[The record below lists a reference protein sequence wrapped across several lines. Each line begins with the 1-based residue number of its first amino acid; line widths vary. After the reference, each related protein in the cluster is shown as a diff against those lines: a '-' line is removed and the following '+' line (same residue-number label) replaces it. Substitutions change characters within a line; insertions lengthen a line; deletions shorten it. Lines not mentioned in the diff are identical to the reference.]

1 MHVTHKRTMMLL
13 STLILAV
20 FTMAATAEIE
30 PVQVTIESKF
40 VEIQT
45 RDLDELR
52 KSGSALAEI
61 GVSP

>member
-45 RDLDELR
+45 R
-52 KSGSALAEI
+52 AEI

>member
-1 MHVTHKRTMMLL
+1 MHVSHKRTMMLM

-45 RDLDELR
+45 R
-52 KSGSALAEI
+52 AEI
-61 GVSP
+61 GVCGNRGQPLN